1 MLHTWIDGIPADA
14 VPVDDRGLNYAD
26 GVFET
31 LLCRQGK
38 ILGAQLHEARL
49 ARGLSRLAFPDADS
63 RAEAVFATARQLLSG
78 VGHSGIARLTVT
90 RGSGKRGYTPD
101 LDATPRS
108 ILVAQNDR
116 VNDKP
121 GVRCGRAETR
131 WADQPQLA
139 GLKLLART
147 EQVLAAGEAATAGWD
162 DAIML
167 DSRGQVISSSRGN
180 IFIITAGKILT
191 PDLARC
197 GIAGTRRQLLIDR
210 ILPGLGSEAE
220 ICSLSWDQVKTADAV
235 VITNAVMGIAEVV
248 AIGDTGLPAD
258 GDNGLVSR
266 MRESMIQYLCQGLS

>member
-31 LLCRQGK
+31 VLCRQGK
-38 ILGAQLHEARL
+38 ILGAQLHKTRL
-49 ARGLSRLAFPDADS
+49 ALGLSRLAFPNADGL
-63 RAEAVFATARQLLSG
+63 AEAVFATARQLLSG
-78 VGHSGIARLTVT
+78 AGHSGVARLTVT
-90 RGSGKRGYTPD
+90 RGSGKRGYAPD
-101 LDATPRS
+101 FDATPRS
-108 ILVAQNDR
+108 ILVAQNDL
-116 VNDKP
+116 VMDNS
-121 GVRCGRAETR
+121 GLRCGRAETR
-131 WADQPQLA
+131 WADQAQLA

-147 EQVLAAGEAATAGWD
+147 EQVLAAGEAAKAGWD

-167 DSRGQVISSSRGN
+167 DARGQVISSSRGN
-180 IFIITAGKILT
+180 IFIISAGKVLT

-220 ICSLSWDQVKTADAV
+220 VCSLTWDQLMMADAV
-235 VITNAVMGIAEVV
+235 VITNAVMGIAEVA
-248 AIGDTGLPAD
+248 AIGDTGLPVG

-266 MRESMIQYLCQGLS
+266 MRESMTQYLCQGQS

>member
-1 MLHTWIDGIPADA
+1 MQHKWIDGIPADV

-49 ARGLSRLAFPDADS
+49 ALGLSRLAFPNADS
-63 RAEAVFATARQLLSG
+63 LAEAVFATARQLLSG
-78 VGHSGIARLTVT
+78 VGHSGVARLTVT

-116 VNDKP
+116 VVDNP
-121 GVRCGRAETR
+121 GLRCGRAETH

-147 EQVLAAGEAATAGWD
+147 EQVLAAGEAAEAGWD

-167 DSRGQVISSSRGN
+167 DARGQVISSARGN
-180 IFIITAGKILT
+180 IFIISAGKVLT

-220 ICSLSWDQVKTADAV
+220 VCNLSWDQVKTADAV

-258 GDNGLVSR
+258 ADNGLVSR
-266 MRESMIQYLCQGLS
+266 MRESMNQYLCQGLS

>member
-101 LDATPRS
+101 LDATPRC

-116 VNDKP
+116 VNDEP
-121 GVRCGRAETR
+121 GVRCGRAKTR

-139 GLKLLART
+139 GLELLART

-167 DSRGQVISSSRGN
+167 DARGQVISSSRGN

-220 ICSLSWDQVKTADAV
+220 ICSLSWDQLMTADAV

-266 MRESMIQYLCQGLS
+266 MRESMTQYLCQGLS

>member
-1 MLHTWIDGIPADA
+1 MQHTWIDGIPADV

-49 ARGLSRLAFPDADS
+49 ALGLSRLAFPNADS
-63 RAEAVFATARQLLSG
+63 LAEAVFATARQLLSG

-116 VNDKP
+116 VVDNP
-121 GVRCGRAETR
+121 GLRCGRAETH

-147 EQVLAAGEAATAGWD
+147 EQVLAAGEAAKAGWD

-167 DSRGQVISSSRGN
+167 DARGQVISSARGN
-180 IFIITAGKILT
+180 IFIISAGKVLT

-220 ICSLSWDQVKTADAV
+220 VCNLSWDQVKTADAV

-258 GDNGLVSR
+258 AGNGLVSR
-266 MRESMIQYLCQGLS
+266 MRESMNQYLCQGLS

>member
-1 MLHTWIDGIPADA
+1 MQHTWIDGIPADV

-49 ARGLSRLAFPDADS
+49 ALGLSRLAFPNADS
-63 RAEAVFATARQLLSG
+63 LAEAVFATARQLLSG
-78 VGHSGIARLTVT
+78 VGHSGVARLAVT

-116 VNDKP
+116 VVDNP
-121 GVRCGRAETR
+121 GLRCGRAETH

-147 EQVLAAGEAATAGWD
+147 EQVLAAGEAAEAGWD

-167 DSRGQVISSSRGN
+167 DARGQVISSARGN
-180 IFIITAGKILT
+180 IFIISAGKVLT

-220 ICSLSWDQVKTADAV
+220 VCNLSWDQVKTADAV

-258 GDNGLVSR
+258 AGNGLVSR
-266 MRESMIQYLCQGLS
+266 MRESMNQYLCQGLS

>member
-1 MLHTWIDGIPADA
+1 MQHTWIDGIPADV

-49 ARGLSRLAFPDADS
+49 ALGLSRLAFPNADS
-63 RAEAVFATARQLLSG
+63 LAEAVFATARQLLSG
-78 VGHSGIARLTVT
+78 VGHSGVARLTVT

-116 VNDKP
+116 VVDNP
-121 GVRCGRAETR
+121 GLRCGRAETR

-147 EQVLAAGEAATAGWD
+147 EQVLAAGEAAKAGWD

-167 DSRGQVISSSRGN
+167 DARGRVISSARGN
-180 IFIITAGKILT
+180 IFIISAGEVLT

-220 ICSLSWDQVKTADAV
+220 VCNLSWDQVKTADAV

-258 GDNGLVSR
+258 ADNGLVSR
-266 MRESMIQYLCQGLS
+266 MRESMNQYLCQGLS